1 MSLNGSTALLF
12 ITLCTFPSTPKSID
26 TIFVQVKYSRQ
37 PIKRTEGQTLTLN
50 CTAQYEKQ
58 HCENISVFWCLSVED
73 KPCEPLTDLDKYLI
87 QISETKLSKE
97 TLLRQQDAFVTFT
110 QLTRKDTG
118 FYQCKAK
125 CQHTGATA
133 MGHRINVTV
142 TGQEET
148 RNIFTSDAKGQTFLN
163 RSNQCSMDMFLLTIL
178 FSFILLWIHK
188 M

>member
-1 MSLNGSTALLF
+1 M
-12 ITLCTFPSTPKSID
+12 
-26 TIFVQVKYSRQ
+26 
-37 PIKRTEGQTLTLN
+37 TLN

-87 QISETKLSKE
+87 HISETKLSKE
-97 TLLRQQDAFVTFT
+97 TLLRQQDACVTFT

-142 TGQEET
+142 TGISFVKIT
-148 RNIFTSDAKGQTFLN
+148 KNCFFSYSILKTFRISASKHHVLN
-163 RSNQCSMDMFLLTIL
+163 FKELYIRKHVIYCTCSFANGGRELKHFNQD
-178 FSFILLWIHK
+178 K
-188 M
+188 VNE